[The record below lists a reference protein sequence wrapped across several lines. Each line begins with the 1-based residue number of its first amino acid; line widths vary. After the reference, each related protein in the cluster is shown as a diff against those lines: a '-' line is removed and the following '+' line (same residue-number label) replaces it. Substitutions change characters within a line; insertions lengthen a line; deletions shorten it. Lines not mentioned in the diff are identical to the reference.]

1 MFRFS
6 FLPLLLIFMLLISGC
21 LSASSETEN
30 ETVHPDAVP
39 SNKEQENSDTSSSP
53 EASNLLKYQEY
64 QDAIAAVHGAYL
76 YALRPMEDFF
86 ILDADYGD
94 SPVDNKEWMD
104 MMDKSLEN
112 FRKGND
118 LLYSIKTVPVEV
130 EDIHAHFLSM
140 AESLEIYIDLYPR
153 VMDKAK
159 TEEYRQSRE
168 SINESLS
175 YIKAKDALND
185 VMFNYNEADNLMRE
199 FGEENGLEN
208 FYIFNDEE
216 KGHMNSQ
223 FNGE

>member
-1 MFRFS
+1 
-6 FLPLLLIFMLLISGC
+6 MLLISGC
-21 LSASSETEN
+21 LSESSETEN

-39 SNKEQENSDTSSSP
+39 SNKKQENSDTSSSP

-64 QDAIAAVHGAYL
+64 QDAIAAVHEAYL

-140 AESLEIYIDLYPR
+140 AESLEIYMDLYPR
-153 VMDKAK
+153 VMDQAK